1 MIIVNP
7 IIKLSIIKLSV
18 LKEGML
24 ETPGL
29 GIDDRDRDREQAFVG
44 NWIFQ
49 PLTLQVI
56 G

>member
-1 MIIVNP
+1 M
-7 IIKLSIIKLSV
+7 IKLSSIKLSV

-29 GIDDRDRDREQAFVG
+29 GIDDRDRERAFVG

-49 PLTLQVI
+49 LLTLQLI